1 MRSVQSSIAITLTRI
16 KGIEPKVSIDIK
28 AVKKAIGITDF
39 NQTRLLEIALTH
51 PSRIY
56 ENIDMTQEQK
66 ALKEREYRR
75 LAILGDAMLGA
86 VVIDYLDQQYPA
98 LNQGTLSELKSE
110 IVSQETLAE
119 FARELKLR
127 QLCLLGQGVERKDYS
142 EERLFT
148 EMFEA
153 LLGAIYLECERDFS
167 QFRKWL
173 VKCFIEK
180 TVDNLLPD
188 TQITEEQLP
197 EDGEMTLADKRL
209 RQMKQQAD
217 ALVAEDEILQ
227 QLLTWVNQ
235 KSLAV
240 ERSYEPAKVRAFYL
254 ALVRVLSFDFAKA
267 FDDPTR
273 RRSFA
278 RSFSS
283 IFNRSRGLA
292 LNLAFD
298 FDAKNVLLC
307 LLALD
312 LEPQLKQAMQ
322 ELEVELPDPD
332 KEPERFDQWRKGKA
346 QAWVEKLTD
355 LMGHNLQ
362 LGTQQKELL
371 KEYYKANK
379 SLVEYLNSVCD
390 VTPAIREE
398 IEEKLLLPMKLIG

>member
-1 MRSVQSSIAITLTRI
+1 VQSSIAITLTRI
-16 KGIEPKVSIDIK
+16 KGIEPKVSIDIQ

-39 NQTRLLEIALTH
+39 SQTQLLEIALTH

-56 ENIDMTQEQK
+56 ENIDLTQEQK

-75 LAILGDAMLGA
+75 LAILGDAMLSA
-86 VVIDYLDQQYPA
+86 VVIDYLHQQYPA
-98 LNQGTLSELKSE
+98 LNQGTLSDLKSE
-110 IVSQETLAE
+110 VVSQKRLAE
-119 FARELKLR
+119 FSRELKLR

-153 LLGAIYLECERDFS
+153 LLGTIYLECERDFS
-167 QFRKWL
+167 RFRKWL
-173 VKCFIEK
+173 VKRFIEK
-180 TVDNLLPD
+180 TVHLLTH
-188 TQITEEQLP
+188 TQITEKQLP
-197 EDGEMTLADKRL
+197 EDGEMTLADKQL

-217 ALVAEDEILQ
+217 ALVAEDETLQ
-227 QLLTWVNQ
+227 QLLTWVKQ

-240 ERSYEPAKVRAFYL
+240 EGSYEPAKVRAFYL
-254 ALVRVLSFDFAKA
+254 ALVRVLGFDFAKA

-278 RSFSS
+278 RSFTF

-332 KEPERFDQWRKGKA
+332 KEPERFDQWRKAKG

-362 LGTQQKELL
+362 LGKQQKELL

-379 SLVEYLNSVCD
+379 SLVEYLNSGCD

>member
-1 MRSVQSSIAITLTRI
+1 M
-16 KGIEPKVSIDIK
+16 SIDIE

-39 NQTRLLEIALTH
+39 YQTKLLEIALTH

-56 ENIDMTQEQK
+56 ENTGLTHEHK

-86 VVIDYLDQQYPA
+86 VVIDYLHQQYPA
-98 LNQGTLSELKSE
+98 LNQGTLSDLKSDL
-110 IVSQETLAE
+110 VSQKRLAE
-119 FARELKLR
+119 FARDLNLR

-153 LLGAIYLECERDFS
+153 LLGVIYLECERDFS
-167 QFRKWL
+167 RFRKWL
-173 VKCFIEK
+173 VKRFIEK
-180 TVDNLLPD
+180 TVNNLLTD
-188 TQITEEQLP
+188 TQIPQEQLP
-197 EDGEMTLADKRL
+197 EDGDMTLADERL

-217 ALVAEDEILQ
+217 ALVAEDETLQ
-227 QLLTWVNQ
+227 QLLAWVNQ

-267 FDDPTR
+267 FDDPTHG
-273 RRSFA
+273 RSSA
-278 RSFSS
+278 RSFTF
-283 IFNRSRGLA
+283 IFNRACGLA

-322 ELEVELPDPD
+322 ELEAELPDPD
-332 KEPERFDQWRKGKA
+332 KDPERFDKWRKDKG
-346 QAWVEKLTD
+346 QAWVEKLTA
-355 LMGHNLQ
+355 LIGHNLQ
-362 LGTQQKELL
+362 FSEQQKKLL

-379 SLVEYLNSVCD
+379 LLVEYLNSGCD

-398 IEEKLLLPMKLIG
+398 IEKKLLLPIRLIG

>member
-1 MRSVQSSIAITLTRI
+1 MQSSIAITLTRI

-86 VVIDYLDQQYPA
+86 VVIDYLHQQYPA